1 MTHTI
6 LTADDFRTKTGYN
19 LEQELPDDQDPS
31 TKVSRFLENVD
42 TQIIDFIETNSGGFD
57 KTDITQTQE
66 DIINRAV
73 ILQAE
78 WVIQNGDL
86 RIKSGLNEISGSD
99 ISAQLRKLEICPAA
113 KKLLNQRIIYRGL

>member
-19 LEQELPDDQDPS
+19 LEQELPDDQEPS

-86 RIKSGLNEISGSD
+86 RIESGLNKISGSD
-99 ISAQLRKLEICPAA
+99 TSAQLRKLEISPAA
-113 KKLLNQRIIYRGL
+113 KQLLKQRVIFRGL